1 MNMKNDLE
9 SKIAMLSTEIERFQY
24 KLKARSDESEKLK
37 GEVEQLTTQLNELS
51 QVQSDNERLT
61 RLAEELRNQATASE

>member
-37 GEVEQLTTQLNELS
+37 AEVE
-51 QVQSDNERLT
+51 
-61 RLAEELRNQATASE
+61 